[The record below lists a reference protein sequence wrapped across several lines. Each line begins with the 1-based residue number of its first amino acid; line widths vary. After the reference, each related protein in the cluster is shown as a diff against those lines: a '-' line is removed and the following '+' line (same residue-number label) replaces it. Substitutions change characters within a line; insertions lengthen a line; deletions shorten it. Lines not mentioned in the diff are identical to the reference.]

1 MRYSL
6 AFLLM
11 LPLLFSSCSN
21 ESSSSR
27 EEAFPATKLLETPAE
42 VDSEDGAI
50 KSFLGELISERNLK
64 LRYLVDSLI
73 DEDSTYQLI
82 VEPLKGVEMDC
93 DWVNLITFYS
103 GPQEI
108 DSCMVTVDSCYTG
121 SSLTQ
126 VIYEVP
132 LSVKCDRDDDIP
144 APREIRNT
152 ISGLV
157 VLLDDVGTS
166 EEDFVNFREYNYTL
180 QYAGASS
187 TILGTTL

>member
-6 AFLLM
+6 AFLLI
-11 LPLLFSSCSN
+11 LPLLFFSCSN

-27 EEAFPATKLLETPAE
+27 EEALPATKLLETPAE
-42 VDSEDGAI
+42 VESEDGAI

-82 VEPLKGVEMDC
+82 VEPQKGVEMDC
-93 DWVNLITFYS
+93 DWVNRITFYS

-108 DSCMVTVDSCYTG
+108 DSCMVTMDSCYTG

-132 LSVKCDRDDDIP
+132 LSVKCDRDGEIP

-166 EEDFVNFREYNYTL
+166 EDFVSFREYNYTL